1 MLYVQNKDQFRIWI
15 YHKTT
20 TYAKVK
26 YTHCGSDVLDSVY
39 EDLSSKY
46 TVTLLDLSHIL
57 YTWFTHLRAHL
68 KITYTHFQYVLYT
81 LLHLLSGYIY
91 QRRQTQHHFNKA
103 LIHCTQLINWKTTR
117 IFTSDSIPFKPT
129 MLGPPLF

>member
-68 KITYTHFQYVLYT
+68 KITYTHFQYVLYYFI
-81 LLHLLSGYIY
+81 HFYIY
-91 QRRQTQHHFNKA
+91 YLN
-103 LIHCTQLINWKTTR
+103 
-117 IFTSDSIPFKPT
+117 IFTDADNLNITLT
-129 MLGPPLF
+129 MP